1 MPLPE
6 TMPAAVFKQKGEVAI
21 EDWPVPALGPGDVL
35 IEVSHCGICGSDI
48 HFVLDGWGH
57 PNTIGGHEQT
67 GTIVAVGADA
77 GGWSVG
83 DPVVVGPSPKCGE
96 CGYCKARR
104 PSLCMGRGDVGGGDY
119 QGAFAGYQRVPAAS
133 LYALPDG
140 VTLRTAALAEPLA
153 VALHGITNS
162 GITNGQR
169 ALVLGAGPIGLLIIA
184 GLRAMGVDDIT
195 VTEPGERR
203 RQRALDVGAARGLI
217 PSDLAEPPMPYDV
230 HDDGYDVS
238 FECSGR
244 ADAQEMAL
252 AQLKRAGTLVLVGAG
267 IKKPQWDAN
276 RILLNELV
284 VTGAN
289 CYDFD
294 GFDKALALL
303 ARPDFPVDLL
313 IEPEDVPLGGI
324 LDAMHGL
331 KEGRLPG
338 KVMVVPS

>member
-1 MPLPE
+1 MPLPD
-6 TMPAAVFKQKGEVAI
+6 TMPAAIYRRKGEVAV
-21 EDWPVPALGPGDVL
+21 ETRPLPSLAPGDVL

-48 HFVLDGWGH
+48 HFVLDGWGN
-57 PNTIGGHEQT
+57 PGSIGGHEQT
-67 GTIVAVGADA
+67 GTIVAVSPEVT
-77 GGWSVG
+77 GWSVG
-83 DPVVVGPSPKCGE
+83 DPVVVGPSPKCGTCE
-96 CGYCKARR
+96 YCVARR
-104 PSLCMGRGDVGGGDY
+104 PSLCLGRGDVGGDDY

-133 LYALPDG
+133 LYALPAG

-162 GITNGQR
+162 AIRAGQR
-169 ALVLGAGPIGLLIIA
+169 AIVLGAGPIGLLTIA

-195 VTEPGERR
+195 VSEPGERR
-203 RQRALDVGAARGLI
+203 LRRALDVGATRGVT
-217 PSDLAEPPMPYDV
+217 PADLTEPPMPYDV
-230 HDDGYDVS
+230 HPDAYDVA

-252 AQLKRAGTLVLVGAG
+252 AQVKRAGRLVLVGAG

-276 RILLNELV
+276 RILLNELT

-303 ARPDFPVDLL
+303 ARADFPVDLL
-313 IEPEDVPLGGI
+313 IEPEDVPLAGM

>member
-1 MPLPE
+1 
-6 TMPAAVFKQKGEVAI
+6 VQ
-21 EDWPVPALGPGDVL
+21 
-35 IEVSHCGICGSDI
+35 
-48 HFVLDGWGH
+48 
-57 PNTIGGHEQT
+57 
-67 GTIVAVGADA
+67 
-77 GGWSVG
+77 GWSVG
-83 DPVVVGPSPKCGE
+83 DPVVVGPSPKCGTCE
-96 CGYCKARR
+96 FCVAQR
-104 PSLCMGRGDVGGGDY
+104 PSLCIGRGDVAGGDY
-119 QGAFAGYQRVPAAS
+119 QGAFAGYQRVAAAS

-162 GITNGQR
+162 AIRAGQR
-169 ALVLGAGPIGLLIIA
+169 AIVLGAGPIGLLTIA

-195 VTEPGERR
+195 VSEPGERR
-203 RQRALDVGAARGLI
+203 LQRALDIGASRGVA
-217 PSDLAEPPMPYDV
+217 PSELSEPPMPYDV
-230 HDDGYDVS
+230 HDDAYDVA

-252 AQLKRAGTLVLVGAG
+252 AQVKRAGRLVLVGAG
-267 IKKPQWDAN
+267 IKKPRWDAN
-276 RILLNELV
+276 RILLNELT

-313 IEPEDVPLGGI
+313 IEPEDVPLAGM

>member
-1 MPLPE
+1 
-6 TMPAAVFKQKGEVAI
+6 V
-21 EDWPVPALGPGDVL
+21 LGSGDVL
-35 IEVSHCGICGSDI
+35 IAVSHCGICGSDI

-57 PNTIGGHEQT
+57 PDTIGGHEQT
-67 GTIVAVGADA
+67 GVIAALGPDVD
-77 GGWSVG
+77 GWSVG

-96 CGYCKARR
+96 CAYCRAER
-104 PSLCMGRGDVGGGDY
+104 PSLCLARGDVGGGDY
-119 QGAFAGYQRVPAAS
+119 QGAFAGYQRVQAAG
-133 LYALPDG
+133 LYRLPDG
-140 VTLRTAALAEPLA
+140 VTLRSAALAEPLA

-162 GITNGQR
+162 GIASGQR
-169 ALVLGAGPIGLLIIA
+169 AIVLGAGPIGLLTIA

-195 VTEPGERR
+195 VSEPGDRR
-203 RQRALDVGAARGLI
+203 RQRALDVGAARGVA
-217 PSDLAEPPMPYDV
+217 PSDLTEPPMPYDV
-230 HDDGYDVS
+230 HDDAYDVS

-244 ADAQEMAL
+244 ADAQEIAL

-267 IKKPQWDAN
+267 IKRPQWDAK
-276 RILLNELV
+276 RILLNELI

-289 CYDFD
+289 CYDYD

-313 IEPEDVPLGGI
+313 IEPDDVPLTGL